1 MQNNLNDTRQS
12 NLRTS
17 SSNSSIITDE
27 IDCLTKST
35 CLTDGFRR
43 KKSASL
49 NSPANSGRKNL
60 FEKKKF
66 FLFYFIN

>member
-1 MQNNLNDTRQS
+1 MENNLNDTNQLYLHDNIR
-12 NLRTS
+12 LS

-27 IDCLTKST
+27 IDCTSKLT

-49 NSPANSGRKNL
+49 NSPANSGK
-60 FEKKKF
+60 
-66 FLFYFIN
+66 